1 MRWWPLP
8 ALLTWLLAWLVF
20 AGLHQLAAPT
30 GLALTLAALIGV
42 VSSLWG
48 NTRWR
53 RILLAAGFPVSM
65 ALTNYL
71 QMNATQI
78 AQSGPAHAALNLSAV
93 AWLFPLALL
102 LLLYP
107 MRSWRDAPMFPTP
120 RGALRGLSSKLPENT
135 RHILDAGCGLGDGLR
150 ELHREFPKAQ
160 LSGVE
165 WSWPL
170 RWACAWRAPFAQVK
184 RADMWAADWSG
195 FDFVYLF
202 QRPESLP
209 RALEKASAEMRH
221 GAWLGSLE
229 FEAAAWVP
237 QAVHQ
242 CADGRRLWLYQL
254 PFRTR

>member
-1 MRWWPLP
+1 M
-8 ALLTWLLAWLVF
+8 LLAS
-20 AGLHQLAAPT
+20 
-30 GLALTLAALIGV
+30 LIGAA
-42 VSSLWG
+42 SSLWG
-48 NTRWR
+48 NTPWR
-53 RILLAAGFPVSM
+53 RVLLVSGFPVSM
-65 ALTNYL
+65 AI
-71 QMNATQI
+71 I
-78 AQSGPAHAALNLSAV
+78 ALKHKHGLPGAVGFVQLSASL
-93 AWLFPLALL
+93 WLLPLALL

-120 RGALRGLSSKLPENT
+120 RGALRGLRSKLPENT
-135 RHILDAGCGLGDGLR
+135 QHIFDAGCGLGDGLR
-150 ELHREFPKAQ
+150 ELHREFPNAT

-170 RWACAWRAPFAQVK
+170 RWACAWRAPFAQVT

-209 RALEKASAEMRH
+209 RAVEKASAEMRH